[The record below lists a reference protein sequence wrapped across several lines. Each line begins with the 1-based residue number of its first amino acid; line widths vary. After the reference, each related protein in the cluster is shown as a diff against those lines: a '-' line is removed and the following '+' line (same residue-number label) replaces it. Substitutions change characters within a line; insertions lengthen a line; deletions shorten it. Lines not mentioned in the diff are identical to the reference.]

1 MQVNKLKW
9 LILPPAISAL
19 LACVTDRTK
28 HLISLSAKQHQ
39 NPCSDPPPV
48 YQDLRTQHGWPVTVK
63 LGKPW
68 TPEILLEC
76 YYLAREK
83 PMRCEKNKPQARTLI
98 SLWFC
103 AQFTCLDLCCDS
115 HNTINIL
122 KIFQVFTVS
131 WSHCNKGIVNLPVRL
146 KGNLKCIYG
155 NRWLY
160 GIMDLEQVYGCCFAD
175 KSLLTGVRLCLWC
188 SVPTAISV

>member
-1 MQVNKLKW
+1 
-9 LILPPAISAL
+9 
-19 LACVTDRTK
+19 
-28 HLISLSAKQHQ
+28 
-39 NPCSDPPPV
+39 
-48 YQDLRTQHGWPVTVK
+48 
-63 LGKPW
+63 
-68 TPEILLEC
+68 
-76 YYLAREK
+76 
-83 PMRCEKNKPQARTLI
+83 MRCEKNKPQARTLI
-98 SLWFC
+98 TLWFC

-188 SVPTAISV
+188 SVPTAISVYEVFSVQSAALGFSFRYCCHFSQFLASQGIISILVTVPSSKQYGEMPHASGEVRGV